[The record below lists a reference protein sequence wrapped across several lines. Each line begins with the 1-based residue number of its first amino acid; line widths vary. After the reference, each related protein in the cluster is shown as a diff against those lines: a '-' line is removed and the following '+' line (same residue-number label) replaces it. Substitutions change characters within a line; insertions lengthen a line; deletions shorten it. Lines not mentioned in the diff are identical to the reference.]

1 LLKQKTSASKI
12 WTTRKINVGTPDA
25 VSRYVSE
32 FKARGGDT
40 KIDFTALTT
49 KVMTCSLFT
58 LREKNYINTY
68 TTALCVFPHTDK
80 MMHKNF
86 FPNAE
91 NLLDYKIKQ
100 LYYYF

>member
-1 LLKQKTSASKI
+1 M
-12 WTTRKINVGTPDA
+12 GTPDA

-68 TTALCVFPHTDK
+68 TTALCVFPHTVK
-80 MMHKNF
+80 MLHKNF